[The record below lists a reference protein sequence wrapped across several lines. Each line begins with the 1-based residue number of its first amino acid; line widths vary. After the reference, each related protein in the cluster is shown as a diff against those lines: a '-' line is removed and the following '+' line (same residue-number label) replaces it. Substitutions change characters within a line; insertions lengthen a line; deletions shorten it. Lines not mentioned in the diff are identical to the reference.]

1 MQSCMD
7 LGLAKAP
14 ETVAGDRWA
23 GDLALGD
30 VAPHLGLIHR
40 LHREK
45 PSIGEG
51 IQIIG
56 IAEIVRANK
65 AIFDKNGI
73 TEPTSWEELIANAQR
88 RKAAGVIPIAM
99 SDESWQ
105 IEEIWESMVADVNGQ
120 DFYKKSHD

>member
-1 MQSCMD
+1 M
-7 LGLAKAP
+7 
-14 ETVAGDRWA
+14 
-23 GDLALGD
+23 ALGD

-56 IAEIVRANK
+56 IAEIIRANT